1 MGDLTIR
8 QLLRRS
14 CCLIALLAASA
25 CREAPR
31 APAAV
36 TLVDDGGDSVHVV
49 LPARR
54 VASLIP
60 ATTELF
66 FAIGAGDV
74 VVGRTNWCN
83 YPAAAALVPNL
94 GDGMSPNIE
103 AIVAARPD
111 LVVLYRS
118 AQNEAAADRLR
129 SLGIPAIQLRT
140 DSLSDVGRLARMFGR
155 LTGHVAD
162 ADSMIARFERELAES
177 TRPAA
182 ASRPSVFLLVWN
194 QPPMTV
200 GAGSYISELIERAGG
215 RNVFED
221 LPASSGTVSIE
232 AVTARNPDFVLTF
245 DDEVPA
251 FARQP
256 EWQSVR
262 AVRERR
268 FVSAKGSE
276 FDRPSP
282 RAPQAVRA
290 LAARLAA
297 AGR

>member
-1 MGDLTIR
+1 LTIR
-8 QLLRRS
+8 HLLRVSR
-14 CCLIALLAASA
+14 CLIAVLAATA
-25 CREAPR
+25 CRESPR

-36 TLVDDGGDSVHVV
+36 TFVDDGGDSVSVV

-66 FAIGAGDV
+66 FAIGAGDA

-83 YPAAAALVPNL
+83 YPAAAARVPNL

-103 AIVAARPD
+103 AIIAARPD

-118 AQNEAAADRLR
+118 AQNEGVADRLR

-140 DSLSDVGRLARMFGR
+140 DSLSDVSRLARLFGR
-155 LTGHVAD
+155 LTGHVPD
-162 ADSMIARFERELAES
+162 ADTMVARFERELAES
-177 TRPAA
+177 TTPAA
-182 ASRPSVFLLVWN
+182 GTRPSVFLLVWN

-215 RNVFED
+215 RNLFAD

-232 AVTARNPDFVLTF
+232 AVTARDPDFVLTF
-245 DDEVPA
+245 DEAVPA

-256 EWQSVR
+256 EWQTVR

-268 FVSAKGSE
+268 FVLARGSE

-282 RAPQAVRA
+282 RAPHAVRT

>member
-1 MGDLTIR
+1 
-8 QLLRRS
+8 
-14 CCLIALLAASA
+14 
-25 CREAPR
+25 
-31 APAAV
+31 
-36 TLVDDGGDSVHVV
+36 
-49 LPARR
+49 
-54 VASLIP
+54 
-60 ATTELF
+60 
-66 FAIGAGDV
+66 
-74 VVGRTNWCN
+74 
-83 YPAAAALVPNL
+83 
-94 GDGMSPNIE
+94 
-103 AIVAARPD
+103 
-111 LVVLYRS
+111 
-118 AQNEAAADRLR
+118 
-129 SLGIPAIQLRT
+129 
-140 DSLSDVGRLARMFGR
+140 
-155 LTGHVAD
+155 
-162 ADSMIARFERELAES
+162 
-177 TRPAA
+177 
-182 ASRPSVFLLVWN
+182 
-194 QPPMTV
+194 MTV

-256 EWQSVR
+256 EWQTVR

-282 RAPQAVRA
+282 RAPEAVRA